1 MMQLRNTDH
10 TVTILNDKTNI
21 VYSTM
26 LKKLPGKREKYNMLC
41 DNSMLSGNMLSD
53 NLLAGNINL
62 LDYTI
67 ILYHLERIA

>member
-41 DNSMLSGNMLSD
+41 DNSMLSD